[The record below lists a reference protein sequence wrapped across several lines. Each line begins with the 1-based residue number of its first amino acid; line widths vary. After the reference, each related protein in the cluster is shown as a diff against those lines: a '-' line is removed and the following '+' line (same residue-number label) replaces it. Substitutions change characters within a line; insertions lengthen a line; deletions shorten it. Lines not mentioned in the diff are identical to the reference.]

1 MIRRGF
7 IMGLAA
13 TLVVI
18 ASLFFSASGPAA
30 PSSESGSA
38 EWKGHTAGV
47 VGVAFLPGSDQAVS
61 CGLDGTVRL
70 WDSRTGV
77 VSKTLSSGN
86 GEILALSVD
95 AAGRAVAITR
105 YDGKAAV
112 ISLKNKSER
121 ILTGYKGW
129 SADVA
134 LSPDSRRAA
143 VWAMD
148 GDIWIFDTDSGK
160 HEMTLKGQPN
170 KWGMA
175 LAWSPDG
182 KYLASGRAVISIWD
196 VASGRVVRTLEGHTN
211 FDRNLAFSPDGR
223 RLASAAMDK
232 SIRVWD
238 VASGREEFVL
248 KPEGFAFYA
257 DSKLV
262 TEPIS
267 LPATAAAFSPDGK
280 TLATGGADRVVRL
293 WDAATGKLLNE
304 YKGHLRA
311 VTAVAFSPDGTH
323 LVSSSLDHSIRFW
336 KLE

>member
-1 MIRRGF
+1 MKRRVL
-7 IMGLAA
+7 IMGLAG
-13 TLVVI
+13 TLLVL
-18 ASLFFSASGPAA
+18 ALLFLSVSGPAA
-30 PSSESGSA
+30 PPPGSGSA

-47 VGVAFLPGSDQAVS
+47 VGVAFLPGSDRAVS
-61 CGLDGTVRL
+61 CGLDGIVRL

-95 AAGRAVAITR
+95 SAGRALAISR
-105 YDGKAAV
+105 YDGKAEV
-112 ISLKNKSER
+112 ISLTSGSEI
-121 ILTGYKGW
+121 ILAGYKGW

-143 VWAMD
+143 VWSMD

-160 HEMTLKGQPN
+160 HETTLKGQSN

-182 KYLASGRAVISIWD
+182 KYLASGRAVISIWEI
-196 VASGRVVRTLEGHTN
+196 ASGRVARTLEGHSN
-211 FDRNLAFSPDGR
+211 FVRDLAFSPDGL

-238 VASGREEFVL
+238 VPSGKEEFVL

-257 DSKLV
+257 DSKLI
-262 TEPIS
+262 TEPIG
-267 LPATAAAFSPDGK
+267 LPATAVAFSPDGK

-311 VTAVAFSPDGTH
+311 VTAVAFSPDGSR
-323 LVSSSLDHSIRFW
+323 LISAALDHTIRCW
-336 KLE
+336 NYY

>member
-1 MIRRGF
+1 MKRRIL
-7 IMGLAA
+7 IMGLAG
-13 TLVVI
+13 TLVVM
-18 ASLFFSASGPAA
+18 ASLILSALGPAA

-47 VGVAFLPGSDQAVS
+47 VGVAFLPGSDRAVS

-77 VSKTLSSGN
+77 VAKTLFTGN

-95 AAGRAVAITR
+95 AAGRAVAISR

-112 ISLKNKSER
+112 ISLTSGSEK
-121 ILTGYKGW
+121 ILAGYKGW

-160 HEMTLKGQPN
+160 HETTLKGQSN

-182 KYLASGRAVISIWD
+182 KYLASGRATVSIWEI
-196 VASGRVVRTLEGHTN
+196 APGRVVRTLEGHTN
-211 FDRNLAFSPDGR
+211 FVRSLAFSPDGR

-238 VASGREEFVL
+238 VTSGREEFVL

-257 DSKLV
+257 DSKLI

-293 WDAATGKLLNE
+293 WDAATGKLMNE

-311 VTAVAFSPDGTH
+311 VTAVAFSPDGSR
-323 LVSSSLDHSIRFW
+323 LVSAALDHTIRCW
-336 KLE
+336 TLY